1 MPFIQNL
8 FSHHPPPGFIVVL
21 LIAFNAELTFAQYE
35 LTTASGGDL
44 RQHLAFENLP
54 LPIKALVDSAIK
66 YYNNDPDP
74 RKSIAALQKIRALD
88 GAYEYQRIFRSW
100 IYQWLAF
107 NYDLLKQPDSVK
119 TYVRLSTKTNM
130 EIWHDYKYF
139 RVPETVQGAFQ
150 EYWTA
155 LQERFLKKRKS
166 WRVAVGPI
174 ARAEFSNRFGIATG
188 IGTSV
193 IRIEE
198 LTEAKFFQDLKLFQD
213 LLFYVRA
220 QRMRKNIERLTAGF
234 YGEFSLSL
242 KESEKPVKIL
252 SFGPILSYAY
262 QSGWELGSTFEI
274 FRFVIGGKTRIS
286 QTVSIEDKKLAY
298 TYANFELYI
307 RKWF

>member
-1 MPFIQNL
+1 MRLLTFFI
-8 FSHHPPPGFIVVL
+8 
-21 LIAFNAELTFAQYE
+21 IAFATGSAQ
-35 LTTASGGDL
+35 S
-44 RQHLAFENLP
+44 QNNLP
-54 LPIKALVDSAIK
+54 VPCEKAPPQVKALIQSAIETFDA
-66 YYNNDPDP
+66 NQPARSIQTL
-74 RKSIAALQKIRALD
+74 RKILETTESETMD
-88 GAYEYQRIFRSW
+88 GLCQAW
-100 IYQWLAF
+100 VYQWLALS
-107 NYDLLKQPDSVK
+107 YDDLDSLETARKYVIRSLEQDPEIWRVYADSRIKPGLRK
-119 TYVRLSTKTNM
+119 TYQDCWN
-130 EIWHDYKYF
+130 EI
-139 RVPETVQGAFQ
+139 ETQ
-150 EYWTA
+150 
-155 LQERFLKKRKS
+155 FLKKRKS

-198 LTEAKFFQDLKLFQD
+198 LTDAKFFQDLKLFQD

-274 FRFVIGGKTRIS
+274 VRFVIGGGKTRIS
-286 QTVSIEDKKLAY
+286 QTISTEDKKLAY
-298 TYANFELYI
+298 SYANFELYI